1 LLSAVGV
8 LIGVVTILPSAV
20 GVVLSVVALVLGV
33 VTFARDVRGFRR
45 RWARHDFARVVAPF
59 PTGELPPPAAYP
71 DDATYLVVP
80 NRGTGLVSDDIDRA
94 LTGGDMRFTLAEQPY
109 RLPHRLR
116 ATAPYVLPRST
127 RHRMVF
133 NGLVVGMRGD
143 PLPAVA
149 AASGGSLTLHR
160 ANFYDAMCSNEICR
174 YLITDRETGAEFDPR
189 RELLADAGGRLRTLA
204 ESELS
209 ELVGVSTVAVTSDG
223 MLVLVRQSGRNIAS
237 EDLLAPSGS
246 GSLEPQDLD
255 GATSLQDAMRRG
267 MERELCEESGIPASR
282 IAATRVVGFA
292 RWMERGAKPEFFGLT
307 TLSVA
312 SGELELDRL
321 ARDERLYSAN
331 VQQVPVDLAQL
342 RRELEAG
349 TELLDAPSLPRQV
362 RDQGALPL
370 LLAVRAAALRG

>member
-1 LLSAVGV
+1 V

-33 VTFARDVRGFRR
+33 VTLVRDVRGFRR

-59 PTGELPPPAAYP
+59 PAGELPPPAAYP
-71 DDATYLVVP
+71 DDATYLAVP

-94 LTGGDMRFTLAEQPY
+94 LTGADMRFTVAEQPY
-109 RLPHRLR
+109 RLPHQLR

-133 NGLVVGMRGD
+133 NGLVVGLRGD
-143 PLPAVA
+143 PLPPVT
-149 AASGGSLTLHR
+149 ASGGPLVLHR

-174 YLITDRETGAEFDPR
+174 YLITDRETCAEFDPR
-189 RELLADAGGRLRTLA
+189 RELLADAGGRLQTLA

-223 MLVLVRQSGRNIAS
+223 VLVLVRQSGRNIAS

-246 GSLEPQDLD
+246 GSLEPQDLE

-267 MERELCEESGIPASR
+267 MERELCEESGIPASH

-312 SGELELDRL
+312 AGELKLDRL
-321 ARDERLYSAN
+321 TGTSGSTAPTSNRCRWTSPRCAANWKPARSCSTPPACPGRCGTRGRSHCCSRFG
-331 VQQVPVDLAQL
+331 
-342 RRELEAG
+342 RRHY
-349 TELLDAPSLPRQV
+349 
-362 RDQGALPL
+362 
-370 LLAVRAAALRG
+370 AAD